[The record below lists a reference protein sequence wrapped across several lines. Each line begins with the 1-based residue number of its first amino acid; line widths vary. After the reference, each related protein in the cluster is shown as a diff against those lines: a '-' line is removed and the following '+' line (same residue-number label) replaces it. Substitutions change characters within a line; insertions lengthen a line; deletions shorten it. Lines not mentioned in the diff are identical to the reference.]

1 MNYLNDRNYI
11 AIADW
16 MIKDYDLTTRELLT
30 YAIIYG
36 FSQDGESVFH
46 SSLEY
51 LSQWLNI
58 SHRNNVL
65 RILQSLIE
73 KGLITKEKKSN
84 ASSNWCEYKA
94 TEIKGEV
101 KSSDDYIY
109 ITPTIIRL
117 GLKDKEL
124 LLYAVIHSYSR
135 KGSGSWFT
143 GGNEYLAKWL
153 KIDKSHISRYTKNL
167 IQKKLIERVEENH
180 TIKYRA
186 LFVDEDGSNGSGSF
200 LQKEQRDDGS
210 SNEAPRQNDNTLASG
225 DSSQLAKMITPH
237 ANLITGVANLIT
249 NNLSNNL
256 SKNIDCFINNNSN
269 TKTLDSG
276 SESNSSVVVK
286 QKKPLSFKEFCD
298 YVNADIRSEGNLDS
312 KDLTALLYKNDFDYE
327 LYQKY
332 QNSSIDVAALIKKF
346 SGHLFRWVLISW
358 PRPVGNE
365 KEIEELLLYY
375 LTNKRFKG
383 KEEKVNSLSRAQ
395 ISDLFF
401 TVLDL
406 FDPEK
411 PRYISKT
418 KGAYMIGVIDNV
430 LGQT

>member
-84 ASSNWCEYKA
+84 ASSNWCEYKT

-200 LQKEQRDDGS
+200 LQEEQRDDDS

-332 QNSSIDVAALIKKF
+332 QNSSIDVAALIEKF
-346 SGHLFRWVLISW
+346 SEHLFRWILISW
-358 PRPVGNE
+358 PRPLGSE
-365 KEIEELLLYY
+365 RDMEDLLLYS
-375 LTNKRFKG
+375 LTNKKFKG
-383 KEEKVNSLSRAQ
+383 GEEKINSLNKTQ

-406 FDPEK
+406 FDPEE
-411 PRYISKT
+411 PRHISKT
-418 KGAYMIGVIDNV
+418 KEAYMIGVIDNV

>member
-84 ASSNWCEYKA
+84 ASSNWCEYKT

-186 LFVDEDGSNGSGSF
+186 LFVDEDGNNGSGSF
-200 LQKEQRDDGS
+200 LHEEQRDDDS

-256 SKNIDCFINNNSN
+256 SKNIDYFINNNNN

-276 SESNSSVVVK
+276 SQSNSSVVVK
-286 QKKPLSFKEFCD
+286 QKKLLSFKEFCD

-332 QNSSIDVAALIKKF
+332 QNSSIDVATLIKKF
-346 SGHLFRWVLISW
+346 SDHLFRWVLVSW

-365 KEIEELLLYY
+365 KKIEELLLYS

-383 KEEKVNSLSRAQ
+383 KEEKINSLSRAQ

-401 TVLDL
+401 TVLEL